1 MDILLACIFVGT
13 IGAISVGFCHWFD
26 KLLNEEEDNLEKKRE
41 CGKKRI

>member
-1 MDILLACIFVGT
+1 MDILLGCIFVGI

-26 KLLNEEEDNLEKKRE
+26 KLLNEEDNLEKKRK